1 MQHSSGTRRAL
12 TAILAGTVV
21 LFCSAI
27 SFAGV
32 PTLGSDCGSTGASV
46 AGSDSAGKLT
56 LGVGTTNTCTLT
68 FSVSY
73 PNAPACMAT
82 NETQGRA
89 VGISTTASGA
99 VLSGPY
105 PFAGGDVIAYVC
117 QDY

>member
-1 MQHSSGTRRAL
+1 MQHSTSARRAL

-32 PTLGSDCGSTGASV
+32 PTLGSNCGSAGAAV
-46 AGSDSAGKLT
+46 AGSDSAGKIT
-56 LGVGTTNTCTLT
+56 LGIGTTNTCTLS
-68 FSVSY
+68 FSVPY

-82 NETQGRA
+82 NETGGTA
-89 VGISTTASGA
+89 VGISTTPAGA

-105 PFAGGDVIAYVC
+105 PFAAGNVISYIC

>member
-21 LFCSAI
+21 LFCSAV

-32 PTLGSDCGSTGASV
+32 PTLGSGCGSTGASV
-46 AGSDSAGKLT
+46 AGSDSAGKAT
-56 LGVGTTNTCTLT
+56 LGVGTTTTCTLT
-68 FSVSY
+68 FSVPY

-82 NETQGRA
+82 NETQGQT
-89 VGISTTASGA
+89 VGIKTTPSG
-99 VLSGPY
+99 VTLSGPY
-105 PFAGGDVIAYVC
+105 PFSAGDVIAYVC